1 MSGTLGKVAMVA
13 GMVALA
19 ATGAGAIAGAGWGIA
34 GIGSFTAISQAA
46 SIAAVAASTA
56 ASLTAK
62 KPPAQGSSTDITIG
76 ANMPSPMVLG
86 ESYYGGSRVHMAAYG
101 TENDV
106 PNSYL
111 WAVDVYGV
119 GGPYEAL
126 VGRYMDFTPVSFST
140 GGQAI
145 GHYSNNVLYSDY
157 QLGLTPEPDALVPN
171 WPGAPNWGAAYNLS
185 GKPAIGWNARFPKDG
200 KRFGSGFPQ
209 TGAVWRGI
217 KLYDPRKDSTYPGG
231 AGAQR
236 WASPGNVAA
245 FSAAKGTWAYS
256 RNPGLHALRYA
267 LGTWERD
274 ETTANPYKKT
284 FGIGLDWDAII
295 VEDFVTLANVCDDNG
310 WTCNGV
316 IYEPGD
322 KWANLKSILQAG
334 GAEPCF
340 RNGQLG
346 LRINAPRVSLDT
358 ITIDDLADGENVFP
372 AMQSYRDRL
381 NTIIPKYRE
390 PAQKWEFV
398 ATQEPVQVTQFVTED
413 GEEKSEERQY
423 NLVTNPNQAA
433 QLAGYDLAGGR
444 EAGPIELV
452 CKPRL
457 RRYGPGD
464 MLTINIPEAGELF
477 TDRDFVILSRTVD
490 PASMTVSL
498 TLVSENPNKHAF
510 ALGLTGTSPPAIT
523 IPGPEEAD
531 DVAGSRGDTQSAI
544 ANSFPIGLTITAA
557 DSGTLTISAHTRRY
571 TDGHPDVAVDG
582 ATIATGLAPGAFRA
596 IGYDD
601 PERVGGAVTYQLFE
615 DDIDARAA
623 PDHPARHY
631 LGYAMIP
638 TAGSPPS
645 SGGGASPPGGQCVTT
660 DTPILMADG
669 TEKPAG
675 DIVTGDRILTRH
687 ELRLNEVGGGWGVF
701 PVEAVVIADSE
712 DVWQADV
719 GGRQLRATGD
729 HLVYTGAWVKMR
741 DIGTQIA
748 GSHRIV
754 KATVADAHT
763 YVSNGVLSHNI
774 KMEPREIETE

>member
-1 MSGTLGKVAMVA
+1 MSGALRFVGQVA
-13 GMVALA
+13 GVVAIA
-19 ATGAGAIAGAGWGIA
+19 ATVLGNPAVAGIA
-34 GIGSFTAISQAA
+34 TAVSAA
-46 SIAAVAASTA
+46 ANVGAAV
-56 ASLTAK
+56 TAK
-62 KPPAQGSSTDITIG
+62 RPPMQGSSTDITIG
-76 ANMPSPMVLG
+76 ANMPSPMILG
-86 ESYYGGSRVHMAAYG
+86 ESYYGGSRVHLVGYG

-111 WAVDVYGV
+111 FPADIYGV

-126 VGRYMDFTPVSFST
+126 VSTQMDFTVVPFD
-140 GGQAI
+140 GAGKAI
-145 GHYSNNVLYSDY
+145 GYYSNNVLFRDY
-157 QLGLTPEPDALVPN
+157 QLGLTPEPGALTPN
-171 WPGAPNWGAAYNLS
+171 WAGAPNWGPAYKLS
-185 GKPAIGWNARFPKDG
+185 GKAAIAWNARFPKDG

-209 TGAVWRGI
+209 TGAIWRGI
-217 KLYDPRKDSTYPGG
+217 KLYDPRLDATYPGG

-236 WASPGNVAA
+236 WASPADVSA
-245 FSAAKGTWAYS
+245 FSAAKATWTYS

-274 ETTANPYKKT
+274 ETTTNPYKKT
-284 FGIGLDWDAII
+284 FGIGLDPDGIAI
-295 VEDFVTLANVCDDNG
+295 EDFVTLANVCDDNG

-316 IYEPGD
+316 IFEPGD

-340 RNGQLG
+340 RNGRLG

-398 ATQEPVQVTQFVTED
+398 ATQEPVQVTEFVTED

-433 QLAGYDLAGGR
+433 QLAGYDLANGR

-464 MLTINIPEAGELF
+464 MLTLNIPEAGEMF
-477 TDRDFVILSRTVD
+477 TDRDFVILNRTVD

-531 DVAGSRGDTQSAI
+531 DVAGPRDNTQSAI

-557 DSGTLTISAHTRRY
+557 DDGTLTISAHTRRY
-571 TDGHPDVAVDG
+571 TDGHPDVAVEG

-601 PERVGGAVTYQLFE
+601 ADRVGGAVSYQLFE

-631 LGYAMIP
+631 LGYAIIP

-645 SGGGASPPGGQCVTT
+645 SGGGATPPGGQCVTV

-669 TEKPAG
+669 NEKPAG
-675 DIVTGDRILTRH
+675 DIAVGDCILTRH
-687 ELRLNEVGGGWGVF
+687 ELRLNEVAGGWGVF
-701 PVEAVVIADSE
+701 LVEAIETADSE
-712 DVWQADV
+712 DVWQAEV
-719 GGRQLRATGD
+719 GGRTLRATGE

-741 DIGTQIA
+741 DIGTKVV

-754 KATVADAHT
+754 KMTVTDAHT

-774 KMEPREIETE
+774 KMEQRLVDEA

>member
-1 MSGTLGKVAMVA
+1 MSGFLRGVSQVA
-13 GMVALA
+13 GIVATVASFVPGGQPIAAAAA
-19 ATGAGAIAGAGWGIA
+19 AT
-34 GIGSFTAISQAA
+34 
-46 SIAAVAASTA
+46 AAVASIGA
-56 ASLTAK
+56 AVTAK
-62 KPPAQGSSTDITIG
+62 RPTAQGSSTDITIG
-76 ANMPSPMVLG
+76 ANNPSPMILG
-86 ESYYGGSRVHMAAYG
+86 ESYYGGTRVHQVGYG

-106 PNSYL
+106 PNAYL
-111 WAVDVYGV
+111 LAVDVYGV

-126 VGRYMDFTPVSFST
+126 VGSYLDFTLTSFDANNKAV
-140 GGQAI
+140 GY
-145 GHYSNNVLYSDY
+145 YSNNVLFRDY
-157 QLGLTPEPDALVPN
+157 QLGLTPEPDALTPN
-171 WPGAPNWGAAYNLS
+171 WAGAPNWGPAYKLS
-185 GKPAIGWNARFPKDG
+185 GKAAIAWNARFPKDS

-236 WASPGNVAA
+236 WASPADVSAFTAA
-245 FSAAKGTWAYS
+245 IASWAYS
-256 RNPGLHALRYA
+256 RNPGLHGLRYA

-284 FGIGLDWDAII
+284 FGIGLDLDGI
-295 VEDFVTLANVCDDNG
+295 VIEDFVTLANVCDDNG

-316 IYEPGD
+316 IFEPGD

-340 RNGQLG
+340 RNGRLG

-358 ITIDDLADGENVFP
+358 ITVDDLADGENVFP

-381 NTIIPKYRE
+381 NTIIPKYRA
-390 PAQKWEFV
+390 PDQKWEYV
-398 ATQEPVQVTQFVTED
+398 ATQEPVQVSQFVTED

-433 QLAGYDLAGGR
+433 QLAGYDLANGR
-444 EAGPIELV
+444 EAGPVELV
-452 CKPRL
+452 CKPRM

-464 MLTINIPEAGELF
+464 MLTIDIPEAGELF
-477 TDRDFVILSRTVD
+477 TDRDFVILNRTVD

-544 ANSFPIGLTITAA
+544 ANSFPIGLAIAAA
-557 DSGTLTISAHTRRY
+557 DSGVVTISAHTRRY
-571 TDGHPDVAVDG
+571 TDGHPDVVVNG
-582 ATIATGLAPGAFRA
+582 ATIETGLAPGAFRA

-601 PERVGGAVTYQLFE
+601 EERTGGAVAYQLFE

-623 PDHPARHY
+623 PDHPGRHY
-631 LGYAMIP
+631 LGYAIIP

-645 SGGGASPPGGQCVTT
+645 SGGGATPPGGQCVTV

-675 DIVTGDRILTRH
+675 EIEVGECVRTRH
-687 ELRLNEVGGGWGVF
+687 ELRLNDVAGGWGIF
-701 PVEAVVIADSE
+701 PVEAIEIADSE
-712 DVWQADV
+712 DVWTVTID
-719 GGRQLRATGD
+719 GRELRATGD
-729 HLVYTGAWVKMR
+729 HLVYTGTWRPMR
-741 DIGTQIA
+741 DIGAQVA

-754 KATVADAHT
+754 KMTVTDAHT

-774 KMEPREIETE
+774 KMMQPEQPNQA